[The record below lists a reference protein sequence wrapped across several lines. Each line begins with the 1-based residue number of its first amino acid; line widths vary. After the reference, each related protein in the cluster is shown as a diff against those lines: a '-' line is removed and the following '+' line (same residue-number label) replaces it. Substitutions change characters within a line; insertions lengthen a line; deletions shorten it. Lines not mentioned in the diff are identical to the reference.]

1 MVDGAEQTP
10 ETPESGETAEHTERV
25 ETTWWEDL
33 RDNYFTFDRRT
44 LGLTRILLGFFLIF
58 DLFRRTGDWWR
69 MFSNEG
75 VLPTHVN
82 LWRPQ
87 SSGWSIFNAFST
99 RQELWVLWAV
109 GLAIYLCVLV
119 GYKTRIAQVL
129 AAIFVASM
137 NGRVLLIENGGYV
150 VHNLLLLW
158 TALLP
163 LGDRFSVDAM
173 LSSWRRRREGGAD
186 DLNDRHEPEEAWRLD
201 PHVTILG
208 LVLLLQLC
216 AIYGYNYRHKTGPAW
231 HNGTAVHYVLWVDRM
246 VNPLVAA
253 VREHLPTWML
263 IIMTKATIG
272 MEIGM
277 PIALM
282 SPIARVWAKR
292 TAIVFIT
299 LLHLGFGST
308 FVLGPFAW
316 ALCVFSVL
324 LLDREDWEVAS
335 RTMKREH
342 RAREVFFDP
351 GSEGALWI
359 CRVLKRCNHF
369 ELLHFVEDPAARGLE
384 TVRPGDTSRVH
395 GRAAAIDILSALP
408 IGPLYAVPL
417 RIPGIGQLLAT
428 IGGGLAAPSARFF
441 GMKTTATP
449 ATEDIV
455 VDAEDEAALPAT
467 STEEPDAEPMD
478 EYYMRDWLHDYFR
491 HRRWRDSRMIVDFV
505 AFFFGTFLYVYGAPM
520 VKWTAKKLEMKVD
533 LNLGLIPWGGGKDV
547 TVWLSRGDGI
557 TYLGLVLLLV
567 FGYQFFKPLVL
578 MVLTTPSA
586 PRVKRQRLFV
596 GLREIIIVAFWM
608 GAINQALSELWAYRS
623 LRLPHPTEVRVLAH
637 KMRYLQGWFMFSP
650 NPVMDDGTLLVDAVT
665 VDGRH
670 VDPLSPDALPGE
682 KLRKPD
688 YDLLHARSF
697 GYSQIW
703 SDYYNRMHLP
713 ANTSF
718 RKPMKQYIYRLPK
731 RTGNP
736 NDAIV
741 KGEVYWLHD
750 MNPRFGRTKSYG
762 FEAKKLFSFTNP
774 DATV

>member
-1 MVDGAEQTP
+1 
-10 ETPESGETAEHTERV
+10 
-25 ETTWWEDL
+25 
-33 RDNYFTFDRRT
+33 
-44 LGLTRILLGFFLIF
+44 
-58 DLFRRTGDWWR
+58 
-69 MFSNEG
+69 
-75 VLPTHVN
+75 
-82 LWRPQ
+82 
-87 SSGWSIFNAFST
+87 
-99 RQELWVLWAV
+99 
-109 GLAIYLCVLV
+109 VLV
-119 GYKTRIAQVL
+119 GYKTRVAQVL

-173 LSSWRRRREGGAD
+173 LSSWRRRREASAD
-186 DLNDRHEPEEAWRLD
+186 DLNDRRDPEEAWRLT

-208 LVLLLQLC
+208 IVLLLQLC

-246 VNPLVAA
+246 VNPLVGF
-253 VREHLPTWML
+253 VREYLPTWLL

-324 LLDREDWEVAS
+324 LLDREDWELAI
-335 RTMKREH
+335 RTMKRPS
-342 RAREVFFDP
+342 RARSVYFDP
-351 GSEGALWI
+351 GSSGALWL
-359 CRVLKRCNHF
+359 CRLLKRWDRF
-369 ELLHFVEDPAARGLE
+369 ELLQFVEDGAARGLE
-384 TVRPGDTSRVH
+384 ILRPGETQRLH
-395 GRAAAIDILSALP
+395 GRRAAGDILAAVPL
-408 IGPLYAVPL
+408 GPLYALPF
-417 RIPGIGQLLAT
+417 RIPGLGDLLVLV
-428 IGGGLAAPSARFF
+428 GGALSRWLGLGTSRTSGAADRREDLAAVGS
-441 GMKTTATP
+441 
-449 ATEDIV
+449 
-455 VDAEDEAALPAT
+455 
-467 STEEPDAEPMD
+467 EPMD
-478 EYYMRDWLHDYFR
+478 LYYIRDWLHDDAR
-491 HRRWRDSRMIVDFV
+491 GRRWGHNHMSLSFAGFTI
-505 AFFFGTFLYVYGAPM
+505 GTFLYVYGAPM
-520 VKWTAKKLEMKVD
+520 VKWAGKKLEYKID
-533 LNLGLIPWGGGKDV
+533 LDLPLLPWGGGEDAA
-547 TVWLSRGDGI
+547 VWLTRGGAI
-557 TYLGLVLLLV
+557 TYLGLLLLAV
-567 FGYQFFKPLVL
+567 CGYHFFKPLVL
-578 MVLTTPSA
+578 MVLQTPSA
-586 PRVKRQRLFV
+586 PRVKRQRFLV

-608 GAINQALSELWAYRS
+608 AAINQALTELWAYRG
-623 LRLPHPTEVRVLAH
+623 LRLPHPTAVRVLSH

-650 NPVMDDGTLLVDAVT
+650 NPVMDDGTILVDAVT

-670 VDPLSPDALPGE
+670 VDPFSPDALPGG
-682 KLRKPD
+682 KLREPD
-688 YDLLHARSF
+688 YDLPNAKSY

-718 RKPMKQYIYRLPK
+718 RKSMKHYIYRLPL
-731 RTGNP
+731 RTGDP

-750 MNPRFGRTKSYG
+750 MNPRFGRIKSYG

-774 DATV
+774 DIDVQTRFRQLGGAKAAKKNRPRGAPTSSASSKPEPPKSTPGRGMKRMKR